1 LYKKYI
7 YITEIFVFLLNKIID
22 MKRLLLIV
30 IATAFVN
37 FIAHAVTYTSNVA
50 SGNWNSSSSWTP
62 TGIPG
67 TNDDVI
73 ISSGHNITWG
83 TSTNHYCRN
92 LTINAGGTLTC
103 ISNSAVLYVYGSYTN
118 NGTEGGTNNG
128 TVSFQPASTPTISG
142 TGTFNSSWRWTF
154 NSNRTIQNDVT
165 AIKNFQT
172 KLQSGCTVTN
182 LGNIT
187 INSLQNVGGTSTWIN
202 GNNAT
207 LRIKN
212 TSVSA
217 NTLNVSSF
225 PNTVEYE
232 LSGSST
238 TLLPQPIGNTYHHLR
253 FLASNIQNR
262 FTAHTQ
268 VNGNYT
274 QNGACVVNLN
284 GFNLSV
290 SGNMVFNGNAA
301 NNFNQPSGST
311 VTLNGS
317 SAQVIQNTSSSFNL
331 TFNDLII
338 NNTSGGVS
346 FSLAGST
353 SQVRIINSLTVQ
365 SGNLALGSNRVVL
378 VSDATQTA
386 RIGQSNGTFSGS
398 MIIQRH
404 ISARNDGYSDMSSPV
419 VSTTFADWDNELLF
433 IYNYN
438 PPSQYPSCYA
448 YEESPAYDYVAI
460 TSPSTSISRGVGY
473 EVYLDEDGNY
483 STPFSATTIDTRGTP
498 NRGNI
503 NIAPLLTF
511 ANDGWNLVGNPYAS
525 HINWNALH
533 ATLTNV
539 NSTIMFYDE
548 TIGDFESVSSG
559 DIAPHQGFWVEVTG
573 TPTFTFT
580 EAIKSTSNSSSFR
593 STPDVYFT
601 LRMKH
606 EGDIPFTSNT
616 KFRFN
621 ENSSFTRD
629 NNDLS
634 FKGLPHPKAPNL
646 YTFSE
651 EGKKLRINAF
661 NPQNELV
668 TINLGYKVGVEGFYT
683 INPIHIDFAEAEGYT
698 CILLE
703 DKKTGTFINLYET
716 NYRFYATPRDNEQ
729 RFALHFSKSENC
741 KKSTF
746 SSVINDAEA
755 IVIYQNAQ
763 GTFADFK
770 LENYTNADIIV
781 TDLLGKQISP
791 VQQVNVKEQTVSI
804 NIPAGYTGI
813 ALISIRTPNNQ
824 ITKKLY
830 FK

>member
-1 LYKKYI
+1 MKQLLYLVF
-7 YITEIFVFLLNKIID
+7 FVLFY
-22 MKRLLLIV
+22 
-30 IATAFVN
+30 AFTAK
-37 FIAHAVTYTSNVA
+37 AVTYTSNTS
-50 SGNWNSSSSWTP
+50 SGNWNASSSWSP
-62 TGIPG
+62 TGVPG
-67 TNDDVI
+67 TNDDVVI
-73 ISSGHNITWG
+73 LSGHNITWG
-83 TSTNHYCRN
+83 AVTSNYCRN
-92 LTINAGGTLTC
+92 LTINNGGTLTC
-103 ISNSAVLYVYGSYTN
+103 SSNNAVLYVYGSYTN
-118 NGTEGGTNNG
+118 NGTEAGTNNG
-128 TVSFQPASTPTISG
+128 TVAFLSTGSNIAG
-142 TGTFNSSWRWTF
+142 TGSFNANWRWSF
-154 NSNRTIQNDVT
+154 AANRTIQSTVVAT
-165 AIKNFQT
+165 KNFQT

-187 INSLQNVGGTSTWIN
+187 LNVLSNLSGTCTWVN

-207 LRIKN
+207 LTLKN
-212 TSVSA
+212 TNVSA
-217 NTLNVSSF
+217 NTLDVSSF
-225 PNTVEYE
+225 PNTVRYE
-232 LSGSST
+232 LSGT
-238 TLLPQPIGNTYHHLR
+238 TTSFLPQPISNTYHHLT
-253 FLASNIQNR
+253 FLSSNIANQ
-262 FTAHTQ
+262 FTANTQ
-268 VNGNYT
+268 VNGNFT
-274 QNGACVVNLN
+274 QNNACVVNLN
-284 GFNLSV
+284 GFHLSV

-301 NNFNQPSGST
+301 SNFNQPSGST

-398 MIIQRH
+398 MIIQRY

-460 TSPSTSISRGVGY
+460 TSPSTSISRGMGY

-503 NIAPLLTF
+503 NIASLLTF

-593 STPDVYFT
+593 STPDAYFT

-634 FKGLPHPKAPNL
+634 FKGLPHPNAPNL

-661 NPQNELV
+661 NPHNELV

-703 DKKTGTFINLYET
+703 DKKTGIFTNLFES
-716 NYRFYATPRDNEQ
+716 NYRFFASPQDNEE
-729 RFALHFSKSENC
+729 RFFIHFSKQSNC
-741 KKSTF
+741 KKSTIAPTV
-746 SSVINDAEA
+746 SDAEA
-755 IVIYQNAQ
+755 IVIYQNIH
-763 GTFADFK
+763 GTFANFE
-770 LENYTNADIIV
+770 LPEFSNASIIV
-781 TDLLGKQISP
+781 TNLLGQQITP
-791 VQQVNVKEQTVSI
+791 AQQINVKEQTVSI
-804 NIPAGYTGI
+804 NIPQDYRGI
-813 ALISIRTPNNQ
+813 ALVTVAVNNQQ